1 MTIKQAADIVGVAPE
16 WVRAGIIS
24 GYFPVGIATR
34 NGKQVTD
41 VQEMHGKGRIT
52 YVIFEDKFKEVTGWT
67 GTGT

>member
-1 MTIKQAADIVGVAPE
+1 MTVKEAANIVGKGPE

-34 NGKQVTD
+34 DGKQVTD

-52 YVIFEDKFKEVTGWT
+52 YVIFEDKFKEVTGWSPQQ
-67 GTGT
+67 